1 MSFCTFCA
9 IVAGTSP
16 SYSVYEDEHT
26 MAFMDALPMTPGHV
40 LVIPKRHVT
49 DLFELD
55 ADLGG
60 PLFASARRVANQQRS
75 VLGALGVNLLNNNGR
90 AADQSQFHIHLHLV
104 PRYGGDRL
112 LHPWE
117 RTFGDRHEMKQ
128 LAERLRMA

>member
-1 MSFCTFCA
+1 MTFCTFCA

-16 SYSVYEDEHT
+16 SYSVFEDEHT
-26 MAFMDALPMTPGHV
+26 IAFMDALPMTPGHV

-55 ADLGG
+55 EDLGG
-60 PLFASARRVANQQRS
+60 PLFASARRIANQQRS

-117 RTFGDRHEMKQ
+117 RTFGDRNEMKQ
-128 LAERLRMA
+128 LAERLRIA